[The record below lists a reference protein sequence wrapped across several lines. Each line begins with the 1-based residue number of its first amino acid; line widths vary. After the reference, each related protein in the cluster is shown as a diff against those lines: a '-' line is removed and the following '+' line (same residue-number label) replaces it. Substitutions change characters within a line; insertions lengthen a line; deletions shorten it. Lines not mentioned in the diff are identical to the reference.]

1 LRRTNRYN
9 CLLVF
14 IALSQPSTKPNLFME
29 TEPVFKKLNED
40 MRKSVDHVLHEFS
53 TLHTGK
59 ANPSMVEGVS
69 VDVYGSNMKLRDVAA
84 ITTPDSRT
92 IQIQAWD
99 KGTVGPIEKALLEAK
114 LGITPLVTG
123 ELIRLPIPELSGERR
138 EELCKMAQG
147 FAENGRIGVRASRKD
162 GLDSLKALQKD
173 GLPEDDFKRAE
184 KEVQKLTDDMVNEI
198 NHALSSKESDLRK
211 V

>member
-1 LRRTNRYN
+1 
-9 CLLVF
+9 
-14 IALSQPSTKPNLFME
+14 ME
-29 TEPVFKKLNED
+29 TDQIFTKLKED
-40 MRKSVDHVLHEFS
+40 MQKSVDHVLSEFA

-59 ANPSMVEGVS
+59 ANPSMVDGVN
-69 VDVYGSNMKLRDVAA
+69 VEVYGSSMKLRDVAA
-84 ITTPDSRT
+84 ITTPDART
-92 IQIQAWD
+92 LQIQAWD
-99 KGTVGPIEKALLEAK
+99 KGTVGPIEKALIDAK
-114 LGITPLVTG
+114 LGISPVVTG

-162 GLDSLKALQKD
+162 GLDALKALQKD

-184 KEVQKLTDDMVNEI
+184 KDVQKMTDDMVNEI
-198 NHALSSKESDLRK
+198 NQALASKESDLRQ

>member
-138 EELCKMAQG
+138 ESYA
-147 FAENGRIGVRASRKD
+147 RW
-162 GLDSLKALQKD
+162 LK
-173 GLPEDDFKRAE
+173 
-184 KEVQKLTDDMVNEI
+184 
-198 NHALSSKESDLRK
+198 DLRK
-211 V
+211 MVGLEYEHRARMDSIPSRLYKRMDYQKMTSSEPKKRYKS

>member
-1 LRRTNRYN
+1 
-9 CLLVF
+9 
-14 IALSQPSTKPNLFME
+14 ME
-29 TEPVFKKLNED
+29 TDPIFQKLNED
-40 MRKSVDHVLHEFS
+40 MRKSVDHVMSEFS

-59 ANPSMVEGVS
+59 ANPSMVEGVT
-69 VDVYGSNMKLRDVAA
+69 VDVYGSSMKLRDVAA

-92 IQIQAWD
+92 LQIQAWD
-99 KGTVGPIEKALLEAK
+99 KGTVAPIEKALIDAR
-114 LGITPLVTG
+114 LGISPVVTG

-162 GLDSLKALQKD
+162 GLDSLKSLQKD

-198 NHALSSKESDLRK
+198 NQALASKESDLRK

>member
-1 LRRTNRYN
+1 
-9 CLLVF
+9 
-14 IALSQPSTKPNLFME
+14 ME
-29 TEPVFKKLNED
+29 TEPVFEKLNED

-59 ANPSMVEGVS
+59 ANPSMVEGVT
-69 VDVYGSNMKLRDVAA
+69 VDVYGSSMKLRDVAA

-162 GLDSLKALQKD
+162 GLDALKSLQKD

-184 KEVQKLTDDMVNEI
+184 KEVQKLTDDSVNE
-198 NHALSSKESDLRK
+198 NNQALSSKESDLRK

>member
-1 LRRTNRYN
+1 LARVIQRQTE
-9 CLLVF
+9 
-14 IALSQPSTKPNLFME
+14 TKYTME
-29 TEPVFKKLNED
+29 TNQIFDKMESE
-40 MRKSVDHVLHEFS
+40 MQKSVDHVLHEFS

-59 ANPSMVEGVS
+59 ANTSMVENIT

-84 ITTPDSRT
+84 ITTPDART
-92 IQIQAWD
+92 IQIQPWD
-99 KGTVGPIEKALLEAK
+99 KASTAPIEKALLEAK
-114 LGITPLVTG
+114 IGINPIVTG

-147 FAENGRIGVRASRKD
+147 FAEQGRIGIRASRKEAM
-162 GLDSLKALQKD
+162 DSLKEAQKE

-184 KEVQKLTDDMVNEI
+184 KDVQKKTDDNVTKINE
-198 NHALSSKESDLRK
+198 ALSSKEDDLRK

>member
-1 LRRTNRYN
+1 M
-9 CLLVF
+9 
-14 IALSQPSTKPNLFME
+14 Q
-29 TEPVFKKLNED
+29 
-40 MRKSVDHVLHEFS
+40 KSVDHVLHEFS

-59 ANPSMVEGVS
+59 ANTSMVENIT

-84 ITTPDSRT
+84 ITTPDART
-92 IQIQAWD
+92 IQIQPWD
-99 KGTVGPIEKALLEAK
+99 KASTAPIEKALLEAK
-114 LGITPLVTG
+114 IGINPIVTG

-147 FAENGRIGVRASRKD
+147 YAEQGRIGIRASRKEAM
-162 GLDSLKALQKD
+162 DSLKEAQKE

-184 KEVQKLTDDMVNEI
+184 KDVQKKTDDNVTKINE
-198 NHALSSKESDLRK
+198 ALSSKEDDLRK

>member
-1 LRRTNRYN
+1 
-9 CLLVF
+9 
-14 IALSQPSTKPNLFME
+14 ME
-29 TEPVFKKLNED
+29 TELIFKKLNDD
-40 MRKSVDHVLHEFS
+40 MRKSVDHVLSEFA

-59 ANPSMVEGVS
+59 ANPSMVEGVT
-69 VDVYGSNMKLRDVAA
+69 VDVYGSSMKLRDVAA

-99 KGTVGPIEKALLEAK
+99 KSTVGPIEKALIEAR
-114 LGITPLVTG
+114 LGINPVVTG

-147 FAENGRIGVRASRKD
+147 FAENGRIGIRASRKD
-162 GLDSLKALQKD
+162 GLDSLKSLQKE

-184 KEVQKLTDDMVNEI
+184 KEVQKLTDNMVNQI
-198 NHALSSKESDLRK
+198 NQALSSKESDLRQ